1 MGYAELFDCVAPARG
16 CGPGIPQKSFRRIR
30 RQVAGVLCVFGVAI
44 AWNSRRA
51 SPASPVTSLE
61 EEATW
66 PHQTASR
73 SLAEVLEHDEEE
85 GQAPLPLWHERR
97 LGTCNPGSC
106 TTGSSTCTIRDCEG
120 TCATHNATVEK
131 NKLDNMFMLLDRVV
145 KVKDSSSPQL
155 DNPAFL
161 FVPLFGIIYMFAA
174 LAIVC
179 DEFFVPA
186 LECFVD
192 EFGISMDVAGATF
205 MAAGGSMPELAT
217 SFIATFQENEVGFAA
232 IVGSAVFNVLFVI
245 AVCAIAST
253 ETLSLTWWPL
263 ARDCSCYLIAL
274 VTTAIVFKYISPGRI
289 EFWEALIL
297 LFEYICYCTFMKF
310 NQPIYHWVEQ
320 KLARWKTSK
329 VAPLPDENEGEGGS
343 KSKSDLELEGALGRS
358 SSKDINPNF
367 KKPSTFRQGIVTLL
381 TQSAYL
387 YETAGIA
394 AVTQIQG
401 NLEETFKKLDKDGD
415 NKLNT
420 EEVKELL
427 ELIGCKHDSQSV
439 RTALRRINRSGED
452 EITFE
457 AFKRWYISSE
467 ARIEIEVNRVFTELD
482 QDHNGTIE
490 RDEIAV
496 LLRTLGHST
505 TEEELDHFMHELAE
519 EPADAK
525 ESPVTDLRK
534 AASGTSSAN
543 DAAPDL
549 QVEPVSDG
557 EASPPAKP
565 STGKRE
571 VPVSITAEQFESWY
585 TRSLFYQNKQ
595 KKHELEEHA
604 ANEGLTLDAPNNGSK
619 SAMVWYIFTYPL
631 LAIMF
636 CTLPDVRT
644 EKWRRNYK
652 IAILEFTLSLFWIA
666 IFSQTLYECIVATSN
681 TIGIPPAVSA
691 VTVLAAGTS
700 IPDLLSSYIVAR
712 NGEGDMAVSSSIGSN
727 IFDVTVGLPLPWLS
741 YCIVKSVEKGE
752 IASVYVESNSLGFS
766 LFVLILMLIAVIGTI
781 MACKWRLTKGL
792 GYVML
797 LLYLVFITQDLM
809 NQLPD
814 REGDHEDGVWKGAL
828 NSV

>member
-1 MGYAELFDCVAPARG
+1 MGYAELFGCVVPARG

-30 RQVAGVLCVFGVAI
+30 RQIAGVLCVFGVAI
-44 AWNSRRA
+44 IWNSRRA
-51 SPASPVTSLE
+51 SPASSVTSWE
-61 EEATW
+61 EEA
-66 PHQTASR
+66 PRAHQTASR
-73 SLAEVLEHDEEE
+73 SLAEVQEEEDEEA
-85 GQAPLPLWHERR
+85 GQAPLPLWHARR
-97 LGTCNPGSC
+97 LETCTAGSC
-106 TTGSSTCTIRDCEG
+106 ETKAGNTCTIHDCSG
-120 TCATHNATVEK
+120 TCTSANESVELNA
-131 NKLDNMFMLLDRVV
+131 LDNMFLLLDRVV
-145 KVKDSSSPQL
+145 TVKDSSSPQL
-155 DNPAFL
+155 DNPAYI

-263 ARDCSCYLIAL
+263 ARDCTCYLIAL
-274 VTTAIVFKYISPGRI
+274 ITTAIVFKYISPGEI
-289 EFWEALIL
+289 EFWEALLL
-297 LFEYICYCTFMKF
+297 LFEYCCYCTFMKF
-310 NQPIYHWVEQ
+310 NQPVYHWVEQ
-320 KLARWKTSK
+320 KLARWKISK
-329 VAPLPDENEGEGGS
+329 VAPVDDQGEHVD
-343 KSKSDLELEGALGRS
+343 KSKSDISGEEV
-358 SSKDINPNF
+358 NPNF
-367 KKPSTFRQGIVTLL
+367 LKPSTFRKGIVQLL

-394 AVTQIQG
+394 AVTQISG
-401 NLEETFKKLDKDGD
+401 NLEETFKKLDIDKDGT
-415 NKLNT
+415 LNT
-420 EEVKELL
+420 EEVQKLL

-467 ARIEIEVNRVFTELD
+467 ARIEIEVNRVFRELD
-482 QDHNGTIE
+482 TDQNGTIE
-490 RDEIAV
+490 RNEIAV
-496 LLRTLGHST
+496 LLNKLGHKADD
-505 TEEELDHFMHELAE
+505 EELDNLMHELAA
-519 EPADAK
+519 EPTPDQ

-534 AASGTSSAN
+534 AASGTSS
-543 DAAPDL
+543 DRAPDL
-549 QVEPVSDG
+549 EVEPVSDG

-565 STGKRE
+565 SSSSNRE

-595 KKHELEEHA
+595 KKHELEEDA
-604 ANEGLTLDAPNNGSK
+604 ANAGLTLDAPDNGSK
-619 SAMVWYIFTYPL
+619 SAMAWYIFTYPL
-631 LAIMF
+631 IAVMY

-644 EKWRRNYK
+644 EKWQRNYK
-652 IAILEFTLSLFWIA
+652 IAILEFTLSLGWIG

-741 YCIVKSVEKGE
+741 YCVVKSIEKGE
-752 IASVYVESNSLGFS
+752 LARVEVKSNSLGFS
-766 LFVLILMLIAVIGTI
+766 LLVLILMLVAVIGTI
-781 MACKWRLTKGL
+781 MACKWRLTKCL
-792 GYVML
+792 GYVMM

-828 NSV
+828 NSI